1 MRPTSLKPGG
11 RVRIVD
17 SLSPSTLT
25 FVRRDRG
32 RPNVCIFE
40 SAELGKVSATDVE
53 VIRRFRPEPRPR
65 G

>member
-1 MRPTSLKPGG
+1 MKPTSLKPGD

-17 SLSPSTLT
+17 SLSPRTLT
-25 FVRRDRG
+25 FVRRDCD

-40 SAELGKVSATDVE
+40 SAELGKVSATDAE